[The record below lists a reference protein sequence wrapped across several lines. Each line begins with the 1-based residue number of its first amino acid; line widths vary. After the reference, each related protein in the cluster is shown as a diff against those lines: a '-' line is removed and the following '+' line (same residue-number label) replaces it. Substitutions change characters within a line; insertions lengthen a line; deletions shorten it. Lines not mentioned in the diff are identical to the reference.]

1 MVRYLGT
8 RLISAALVVLG
19 VSCLVFMMIHLVPG
33 DPVEVMLGETAS
45 AVDRE
50 ALRRQLGLDQSLP
63 VQFLDFMKG
72 LLQLDLE
79 LFPYAPYARRVW
91 DLRGNLTSYDAW
103 YVALA
108 EALDCPLLTLDQRLS
123 RAVGPVCDVIV
134 PPT

>member
-1 MVRYLGT
+1 MTTVIDASVLVAVLVDSGPEGT
-8 RLISAALVVLG
+8 WSASRMSEGSLCGPA
-19 VSCLVFMMIHLVPG
+19 MILAEAG
-33 DPVEVMLGETAS
+33 N
-45 AVDRE
+45 
-50 ALRRQLGLDQSLP
+50 ALRRMELAGRLSRLSATTAHER
-63 VQFLDFMKG
+63 

-134 PPT
+134 PPTS